1 MWLGSKESK
10 IYCYSTAEGH
20 SVQSA
25 VPLRNCEYKIWFF
38 KNYSSNIM
46 LVFTGEQIYC
56 TKTPVIHSGLPN
68 KFLVGET
75 DK

>member
-1 MWLGSKESK
+1 
-10 IYCYSTAEGH
+10 
-20 SVQSA
+20 
-25 VPLRNCEYKIWFF
+25 
-38 KNYSSNIM
+38 M

-75 DK
+75 GK